1 MANVTDIDVNE
12 CDSNPCLNNGTC
24 TDLFKNYTCTCIVGF
39 TGPNCGS
46 INELDKALM
55 NLFHIFIITIVSMVS
70 FSYVLSVL
78 VFIFVRKTPNED
90 RSFQSIAMPVHNQ
103 DEPSTTNSKTDT

>member
-1 MANVTDIDVNE
+1 MDNQTDIDVNE

-70 FSYVLSVL
+70 FSYV
-78 VFIFVRKTPNED
+78 D

>member
-24 TDLFKNYTCTCIVGF
+24 TDLIRDYLFSCRAGF
-39 TGPNCGS
+39 TGRNCET
-46 INELDKALM
+46 ITELDKALM

-70 FSYVLSVL
+70 FSYVELQKKDL
-78 VFIFVRKTPNED
+78 IIMKACFGEKILKIP
-90 RSFQSIAMPVHNQ
+90 
-103 DEPSTTNSKTDT
+103 